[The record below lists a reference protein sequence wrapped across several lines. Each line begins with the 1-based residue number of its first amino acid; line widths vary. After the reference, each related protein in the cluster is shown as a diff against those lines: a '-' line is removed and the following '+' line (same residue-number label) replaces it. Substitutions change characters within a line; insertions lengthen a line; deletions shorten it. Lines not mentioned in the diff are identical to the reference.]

1 MQNSGERCRENAKL
15 YPRHCERSE
24 AIHASTRGKMDCF
37 RLRSPSYGG
46 QVAARGRVFINPE
59 CAGLAVYAPPRKQ
72 TSGLAFSTSALW
84 PGADKTNGRE
94 INETSDAGWR

>member
-46 QVAARGRVFINPE
+46 QVAALAMTWRGRSVLD
-59 CAGLAVYAPPRKQ
+59 ALRPR
-72 TSGLAFSTSALW
+72 G
-84 PGADKTNGRE
+84 
-94 INETSDAGWR
+94 